1 MAEKKPK
8 RSTSSRSAGRKKLP
22 PKSSGRRPQ
31 VITSNPRQ
39 ATNID
44 VSTNQASN
52 IQTSTSEASTSQ
64 TLINQNSKSDVSKI
78 FPVKSAAG
86 ISVSAHKSA
95 RSINQFPV
103 FKQIINQNFFNK
115 FLALIIVASLVFA
128 IGVQVGQKRQSS
140 VVDNAIDTLISNR
153 PDKVNRGILERAAIE
168 AALKASGDAWA
179 NYFPKNA
186 LDVLDEANTNSY
198 SGVGAT
204 LRKSRGGVIEVS
216 GVTPKSPAA
225 ESGVL
230 VGDEVLEINGT
241 DIQGASLTSAVALIR
256 GSMGSKIDLLVQ
268 RAEKKV
274 LISLTPRKVSG
285 SNIEATQVGNAVGLV
300 AISSFTAGTASEL
313 RRTLERLK
321 IRDGLII
328 DLRNNPGGLIDE
340 AVKVAELFIGNGTI
354 VSYRVSG
361 NEKIY
366 AANNP
371 IPITVPI
378 VIMINRST
386 ASAAEILASA
396 MQDRNRGVVIGE
408 KSYGKGSVQEF
419 KTLAD
424 GSKLELT
431 VALYL
436 TPSGRTIEGVGVTP
450 DLQVLPGELGTKA
463 LQILGGLASLTSPK
477 AGTSK

>member
-8 RSTSSRSAGRKKLP
+8 RSTSSRSAGRKKVPL
-22 PKSSGRRPQ
+22 KSSARRPQ

-52 IQTSTSEASTSQ
+52 SQ
-64 TLINQNSKSDVSKI
+64 ALPSQVSKSHVSEHL
-78 FPVKSAAG
+78 PMKSAAG
-86 ISVSAHKSA
+86 ISVSAHKPA
-95 RSINQFPV
+95 RSINQFPI

-115 FLALIIVASLVFA
+115 LLALIVIASLVFA
-128 IGVQVGQKRQSS
+128 IGVQVGQNRQSS

-179 NYFPKNA
+179 NYFPKSA

-241 DIQGASLTSAVALIR
+241 DVQGASLTSAVALIR
-256 GSMGSKIDLLVQ
+256 GSIGLKIDLLVQ
-268 RAEKKV
+268 REDKKV
-274 LISLTPRKVSG
+274 LISLTPRKVSA
-285 SNIEATQVGNAVGLV
+285 SNIEATQVGNSVGLV
-300 AISSFTAGTASEL
+300 AISAFTTGTASEL
-313 RRTLERLK
+313 QRALERLK

-354 VSYRVSG
+354 ISYRVSG

-450 DLQVLPGELGTKA
+450 DLLVLPGELGTKA

-477 AGTSK
+477 AGTAK